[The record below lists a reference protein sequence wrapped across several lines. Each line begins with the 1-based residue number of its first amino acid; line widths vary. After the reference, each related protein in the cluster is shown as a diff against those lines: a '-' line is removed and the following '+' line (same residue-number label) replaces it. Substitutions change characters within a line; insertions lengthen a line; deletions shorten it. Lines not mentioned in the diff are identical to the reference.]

1 MSHCRTN
8 LFKTTKMRS
17 SGFGFI
23 AATDSPPRKLF
34 SPAVAAASESETR
47 NHRRQDDN
55 PSPQAGL

>member
-1 MSHCRTN
+1 
-8 LFKTTKMRS
+8 MRS